1 MAKTET
7 ETDTPSPD
15 QALIR
20 ETLAH
25 SPLFSDFAMEE
36 ANPVLRRCKSG
47 QIISDTLD
55 GIPQVGLIAQ
65 GRIEVY
71 SIAIDGREIQMNVLG
86 PCECFGICNLMGGQ
100 GPDTVLRCVQASTLL
115 YIPKSVLLAHLEKN
129 PAGALR
135 YAKLCNEKL
144 QFLLQRIAMLTMQSA
159 RGKVIAYLLSEKDPQ
174 QTVFLKGSREDL
186 AMRLGISRA
195 ALFRELSA
203 LQGNQLIQTEG
214 SRIVLKDIPQL
225 EKLLYQTV

>member
-1 MAKTET
+1 MANT
-7 ETDTPSPD
+7 ETDTKSRE
-15 QALIR
+15 QAMIR

-25 SPLFSDFAMEE
+25 SPLFSDFTTQE
-36 ANPVLRRCKSG
+36 ASVVLRHCKNG
-47 QIISDTLD
+47 QIVSDVLE

-71 SIAIDGREIQMNVLG
+71 SIAIDGREVQMNVLE
-86 PCECFGICNLMGGQ
+86 PYECFGICNLMGGQ
-100 GPDTVLRCVQASTLL
+100 GPDTVLRCMQATTLL
-115 YIPKSVLLAHLEKN
+115 YIPKAVLLDHLEKN

-135 YAKLCNEKL
+135 YARLCNEKL

-159 RGKVIAYLLSEKDPQ
+159 RGKVIACLLSEKGSHK
-174 QTVFLKGSREDL
+174 TVILKGSREDL

-203 LQGNQLIQTEG
+203 LQGNGLIQTEG
-214 SRIVLKDIPQL
+214 NKIRLLDVGRL
-225 EKLLYQTV
+225 EQLLYQTV

>member
-7 ETDTPSPD
+7 DTISRE

-20 ETLAH
+20 DTLAH
-25 SPLFSDFAMEE
+25 SPLFADFTMEE
-36 ANPVLRRCKSG
+36 ASPVLRRCKSG
-47 QIISDTLD
+47 QIVSDTLD

-71 SIAIDGREIQMNVLG
+71 SIAIDGREIQMNVLE
-86 PCECFGICNLMGGQ
+86 PYECFGICNLMGGQ
-100 GPDTVLRCVQASTLL
+100 EPDTVLRCVRATTLL
-115 YIPKSVLLAHLEKN
+115 YIPKAVLMAHLKKN
-129 PAGALR
+129 PTGALR

-159 RGKVIAYLLSEKDPQ
+159 RGKVIAYLLSGKDSRGLV
-174 QTVFLKGSREDL
+174 TLEGSREDL
-186 AMRLGISRA
+186 ARRLGISRA
-195 ALFRELSA
+195 ALFRELAA
-203 LQGNQLIQTEG
+203 LQGSQLIRTEG
-214 SRIVLKDIPQL
+214 NAILLLDIPQL